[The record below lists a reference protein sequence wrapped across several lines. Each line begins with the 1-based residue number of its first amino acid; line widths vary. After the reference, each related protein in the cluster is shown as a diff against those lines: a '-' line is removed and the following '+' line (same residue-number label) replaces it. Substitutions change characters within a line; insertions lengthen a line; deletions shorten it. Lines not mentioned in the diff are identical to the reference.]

1 MESAD
6 PPLGTPHL
14 LERRAFMTM
23 IAGGSLAAPLAA
35 GAQQRGKVYRIGVL
49 LPLGVTPPIL
59 ASFLAG
65 MRDRGWV
72 ENQGFVAEPRYA
84 EGRLERLPE
93 LAAGLVR
100 LTVDVL
106 VTMGTP
112 ATMAAKHATATIP
125 IVFGLVG
132 DPVGAGVVPNLPR
145 PGGNVTGMSLYGTE
159 VFGKGLE
166 LLKEAVPRA
175 KRVMITQPLRDNPS
189 QTLADATADT
199 VAKTLG
205 IRLHRVDVRHVAD
218 YEAAFEIAANERFD
232 AVLVSPY
239 LPFPEETAA
248 FALRHRLPT
257 MTLMGSVGQVGQLI
271 AYGANF
277 GKEVRRVASYVDKIL
292 KGAKPG
298 ELPVEQAQRFELVVN
313 LKTAKAL
320 GLTIPPSLLGR
331 ADQII
336 E

>member
-1 MESAD
+1 VD
-6 PPLGTPHL
+6 RRRFL
-14 LERRAFMTM
+14 LTSV
-23 IAGGSLAAPLAA
+23 AGVLATPLAA
-35 GAQQRGKVYRIGVL
+35 EGQRQQRVHRIGVL
-49 LPLGVTPPIL
+49 LPLGVTLPIL
-59 ASFLAG
+59 TSFLAG

-72 ENQGFVAEPRYA
+72 ENQSFVAEPRYA
-84 EGRLERLPE
+84 EGKLERLPE
-93 LAAGLVR
+93 LATSLVR
-100 LTVDVL
+100 LKVDVL

-112 ATMAAKHATATIP
+112 ATMAAKGATATIP

-132 DPVGAGVVPNLPR
+132 DAVGAGVVSSLAR
-145 PGGNVTGMSLYGTE
+145 PGGNVTGMSLYGPE

-166 LLKEAVPRA
+166 LLKEALPRA
-175 KRVMITQPLRDNPS
+175 QRIMITQPLRRDPS
-189 QTLADATADT
+189 QILADATADT

-205 IRLHRVDVRHVAD
+205 IQLHRVDVGDAAD
-218 YEAAFEIAANERFD
+218 YEAAFEVAVKDRVD
-232 AVLVSPY
+232 AVLISPY
-239 LPFPEETAA
+239 SPLPKETAV

-277 GKEVRRVASYVDKIL
+277 GEQVRRVAGYVDRIL
-292 KGAKPG
+292 KGAKPS

-320 GLTIPPSLLGR
+320 GLTIPPSLLAR
-331 ADQII
+331 ADQVI